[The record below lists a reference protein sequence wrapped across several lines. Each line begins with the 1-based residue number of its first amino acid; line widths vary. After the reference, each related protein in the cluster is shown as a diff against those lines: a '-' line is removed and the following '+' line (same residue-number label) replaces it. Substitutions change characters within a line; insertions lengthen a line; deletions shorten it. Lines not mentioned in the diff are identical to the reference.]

1 METGT
6 TFREWEAPMNIRK
19 AWDSFD
25 ENRKPRYFNYNVY
38 EHMVRECRKPKK
50 EKETKKYYK
59 YDKVGYLAKKLQ
71 VQTKDEDQEKPRRVR
86 QERG

>member
-1 METGT
+1 
-6 TFREWEAPMNIRK
+6 
-19 AWDSFD
+19 
-25 ENRKPRYFNYNVY
+25 
-38 EHMVRECRKPKK
+38 MVRECRKPKK